1 MSHVLSVWLQSYIVD
16 GKLRMFLLKT
26 LVNANDFAINIVM
39 VINIAIHKTFS
50 IYNLV
55 NKLFIA
61 TTLSIQCFNV
71 HTGMYG

>member
-1 MSHVLSVWLQSYIVD
+1 M
-16 GKLRMFLLKT
+16 

-61 TTLSIQCFNV
+61 TTLSIQCFNI